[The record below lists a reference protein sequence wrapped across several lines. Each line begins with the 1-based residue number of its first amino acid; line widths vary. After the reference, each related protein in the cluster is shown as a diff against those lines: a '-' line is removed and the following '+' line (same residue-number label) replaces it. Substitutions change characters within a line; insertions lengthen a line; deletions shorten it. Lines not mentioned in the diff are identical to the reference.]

1 MYDKENS
8 TREYLGERHRAIPR
22 FLPISQSSNIGT
34 SIVPRGVYIY
44 IYIYI
49 YTLDRTRISPLVPSS
64 RQRGEIIFVLDWL
77 SHCSHSSPLTHS
89 RDIFFTANS
98 FRCPNILHFFVRYT
112 PDCFLFPPARFLR
125 ARERCSSGEKIFEGK
140 YLEVG
145 RRARVRGSS
154 CRGLSSAFSSS
165 FFPPTCSRKVYIRCM
180 CVYAREDFRLL
191 LQAVE
196 ETFLKDQLRLVSNLN
211 IRRNLIYGNLI

>member
-1 MYDKENS
+1 MIRKTALASISASGTVRSLAFCRLANRPILVQALYP
-8 TREYLGERHRAIPR
+8 GE
-22 FLPISQSSNIGT
+22 
-34 SIVPRGVYIY
+34 
-44 IYIYI
+44 YI

-89 RDIFFTANS
+89 RDIFFTTNS

-145 RRARVRGSS
+145 RRAR
-154 CRGLSSAFSSS
+154 
-165 FFPPTCSRKVYIRCM
+165 
-180 CVYAREDFRLL
+180 ARLELPRTEQRF
-191 LQAVE
+191 
-196 ETFLKDQLRLVSNLN
+196 
-211 IRRNLIYGNLI
+211 